1 MGSDHINHK
10 PFLLV
15 LFIANKILNRHLT
28 EEDSKSML
36 GRRGCGDGELYK
48 VNKEAKRGKEKN
60 RRRSEQKEGGGEEEE
75 EHGGKKQKKAREG

>member
-1 MGSDHINHK
+1 MRKETNMGSDHINHK

-36 GRRGCGDGELYK
+36 ERRGW
-48 VNKEAKRGKEKN
+48 RGWGSGIK
-60 RRRSEQKEGGGEEEE
+60 
-75 EHGGKKQKKAREG
+75 